1 MENPMKIIFFT
12 AFFLGFFVDAFAT
25 SLKSESI
32 YLICKGKVTY
42 LHEHSSGKIEANTFD
57 EEEAVTLITLKSNGK
72 ITNTLKFKDQFYDER
87 NYSYE
92 DQPQKPMMWGQ
103 VDFTPEEIR
112 VRRNRSN
119 ELPVKNMKKDDIAIN
134 SEVTFKINRL
144 TGNYEFREVREIEFR
159 DGRKAKDRV
168 NRTGNCE
175 KKDQKF

>member
-1 MENPMKIIFFT
+1 
-12 AFFLGFFVDAFAT
+12 
-25 SLKSESI
+25 
-32 YLICKGKVTY
+32 
-42 LHEHSSGKIEANTFD
+42 
-57 EEEAVTLITLKSNGK
+57 
-72 ITNTLKFKDQFYDER
+72 
-87 NYSYE
+87 
-92 DQPQKPMMWGQ
+92 MWGQ

-159 DGRKAKDRV
+159 DGRKAKDSV
-168 NRTGNCE
+168 NRTGYCE